1 MTKTKSEAEGEFYN
15 ATLQREDKRN
25 ATRDAITYLLATTG
39 AVGWWHRCGL
49 AELDAQSGSSEST
62 LST

>member
-25 ATRDAITYLLATTG
+25 ALIHLLCSRALVAARG
-39 AVGWWHRCGL
+39 GL
-49 AELDAQSGSSEST
+49 RGR
-62 LST
+62 